1 MKLRQNEDEH
11 GPDEGVLGLLRA
23 VPGDFLVCLTFF
35 TRLPVFLS
43 VDHTRPM
50 SRAAQMFP
58 AIGLIIGLIGALVL
72 AFGALLQLPYYLISV
87 LTIAA
92 MIIATGALHEDG
104 LADMID
110 GFGGGHERERKL
122 EIMKDSHIGTYGVLA
137 LFLSQGMRMILI
149 ASLLLR
155 GLDVAITVLLAA
167 QMVSRL
173 CSMFLWAGLP
183 PARSNGLSKQAG
195 QPQFRALVMA
205 VVTTSIALLC
215 LLLPSLNI
223 IAILFAT
230 AFSGLVSYLMIL
242 LCRRQIGGQTGD
254 TIGSTQ
260 QLCDLAFMTGILIS
274 LGIAKELL

>member
-1 MKLRQNEDEH
+1 MKLRQNDDED
-11 GPDEGVLGLLRA
+11 GPATGVLELLCA

-35 TRLPVFLS
+35 TRLPTFLS

-58 AIGLIIGLIGALVL
+58 AIGLIVGIIGGLVL
-72 AFGALLQLPYYLISV
+72 ALGTALQLPYYLISI
-87 LTIAA
+87 LTITA

-110 GFGGGHERERKL
+110 GFGGGRERVRKL

-137 LFLSQGMRMILI
+137 LFLSQGMRVVLI
-149 ASLLLR
+149 ASLLLK
-155 GLDVAITVLLAA
+155 GLDLAITVLLAA
-167 QMVSRL
+167 QMVSRGF
-173 CSMFLWAGLP
+173 SMFLWAGLP

-195 QPQFRALVMA
+195 QPQSQALVIA
-205 VVTTSIALLC
+205 LVTTSIALLC
-215 LLLPSLNI
+215 LLLPNLNI
-223 IAILFAT
+223 ITILFAT
-230 AFSGLVSYLMIL
+230 ALSGLVSYLMIL

-254 TIGSTQ
+254 TIGATQ

-274 LGIAKELL
+274 LGTAKDLL